1 MRLCMKSEIVKLLKI
16 FVDCPSYIDPINGI
30 DEGDIGKIISFF
42 FKSSFPEYKKI
53 TIPLAKNRNNL
64 LFVPQNPKI
73 IFCCHLD
80 TVIPSSID
88 QMKLKVVGDKAYGL
102 GTKDMKGGWVAS
114 IVAAMQVDKI
124 NKEKIGFLFYCDEEY
139 EQQGMEVVV
148 KNSNK
153 IPPSVVCLVSPESR
167 FNITY
172 GCRGYAIFDVECFAE
187 STHTSRPNT
196 DHPIEKMYE
205 IYQYLK
211 EVFSNSVKNNHNTLT
226 ILSMTAGIK
235 NKDAIIFSDSV
246 TPNYTKATFS
256 LRIADSS
263 ITQSFIKKS
272 LEKTVSVLG
281 VSKITINIRMY
292 RSPSNVIK
300 KETLQ
305 FFIDSAKTVGFTLE
319 KADPN
324 FSGYNDV
331 AMLSHKLKIPFFGFG
346 PYGEGNHG
354 PNEWVSIESIENVIK
369 VFMATI
375 KSIR

>member
-1 MRLCMKSEIVKLLKI
+1 MQLHMKLEIKKLLKT
-16 FVDCPSYIDPINGI
+16 FVECPSYFDVANNI
-30 DEGDIGKIISFF
+30 DERKIANIISSF

-64 LFVPQNPKI
+64 LFVPQNPQI

-80 TVIPSSID
+80 TVMPSSVA
-88 QMKLKVVGDKAYGL
+88 QMKLKVIGDKAYGL
-102 GTKDMKGGWVAS
+102 GAKDMKGGWVAS
-114 IVAAMQVDKI
+114 ILTGMQLDSI
-124 NKEKIGFLFYCDEEY
+124 DREKIGFLFYCDEED

-153 IPPSVVCLVSPESR
+153 IPKTVKYLISPESR
-167 FNITY
+167 FNLTY
-172 GCRGYAIFDVECFAE
+172 GCRGYAIFDVECFSE

-196 DHPIEKMYE
+196 DHPIEKMHE

-211 EVFSNSVKNNHNTLT
+211 DVFSKSVKNNHNTLT
-226 ILSMTAGIK
+226 ILSMAAGVK
-235 NKDAIIFSDSV
+235 NKETIVFSDSV
-246 TPNYTKATFS
+246 TPNYAKATFS

-263 ITQSFIKKS
+263 ITPSFIKKS
-272 LEKTVSVLG
+272 LQKAVSASRI
-281 VSKITINIRMY
+281 SKSKINIRVY
-292 RSPSNVIK
+292 RSPSNIIK

-305 FFIDSAKTVGFTLE
+305 FFIDSAKTAGFILE

-354 PNEWVSIESIENVIK
+354 PNEWVSIKSIEDVIK
-369 VFMATI
+369 VYTAVI
-375 KSIR
+375 KSIK